1 MVCWQSADAFSLFA
15 LCWQWSEEFS
25 FTTAP
30 KVGTPEVV
38 IGTVGDMGTHSSSR
52 RLAEVI
58 KLHPEL
64 QMVRPLLA
72 RALGSLAPIDE
83 CKWGHSSGTSETSA
97 MRMGSSPYGMPLAT

>member
-30 KVGTPEVV
+30 KVGTPAVV

-72 RALGSLAPIDE
+72 KAPPYLPLMSANG
-83 CKWGHSSGTSETSA
+83 GHSSGTSATSA
-97 MRMGSSPYGMPLAT
+97 MRTGSSPYGMPLAT